1 MSQVTDYSIPG
12 APLTMATLAETIE
25 DALEASVSANRG
37 ATAPTNPIE
46 GMFWWDTAT
55 APIEILKRYT
65 VDSGWIELLS
75 ISTAT
80 GAVVTIAGLTIGGTG
95 TGDIVV
101 QSQLGTGATATIQTS
116 TTDDTA
122 GSLLVFGAFGV
133 GSAVVYQG
141 NLNTLLADGNYY
153 AGSSATNK
161 PSGVGNGWVTVK
173 SYTADYCKQTY
184 EPFNSN
190 DVYVRRKNVTWGTWA
205 KVIG

>member
-1 MSQVTDYSIPG
+1 MTQVADYSIPG

-25 DALEASVSANRG
+25 DALEAAVSANRG

-101 QSQLGTGATATIQTS
+101 QSQLGTGATATMQTS
-116 TTDDTA
+116 TTDDTP
-122 GSLLVFGAFGV
+122 GSLLIYGAFGV
-133 GSAVVYQG
+133 GKAVVYGG
-141 NLNTLLADGNYY
+141 NLNSLTADGVYFVV
-153 AGSSATNK
+153 AGATNI
-161 PSGVGNGWVTVK
+161 PSGEVSGWCTVR
-173 SYTADYCKQTY
+173 SYTENYIKQIY
-184 EPFNSN
+184 EPHNSN
-190 DVYVRRKNVTWGTWA
+190 EVYFRRKQVTWGIWA